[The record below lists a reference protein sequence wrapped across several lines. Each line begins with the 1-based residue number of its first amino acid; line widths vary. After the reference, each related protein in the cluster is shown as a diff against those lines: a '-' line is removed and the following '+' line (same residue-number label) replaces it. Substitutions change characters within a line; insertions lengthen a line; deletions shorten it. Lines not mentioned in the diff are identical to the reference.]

1 MNKTP
6 LYTINGPLGAGKTTL
21 LKHLISLPAFTHARL
36 IENEFA
42 NISVDSEQLHEHKES
57 VVTIAGECICCSTG
71 DELVTALATF
81 ASSSQ
86 PVIIEATGMADS
98 LQLFEVLAAKG
109 VFDTYELHC
118 NFFVYD
124 AAELISHPELPPSL
138 QAELLAADIVLM
150 TKCDL
155 LTTEQIAKAQQL
167 LEAIGVQSTRYIHDG
182 AISIDTL
189 PSSSHMTDYYLSH
202 ESHERTIHSA
212 TSYTVIDTT
221 TITCSPSA
229 LKTTLLQLA
238 SSHGLRRAKGD
249 FQDSQHQLYHVE
261 MTPTQCLVTPTDR
274 LSTGLVLIGRD
285 AHTITPSD
293 LGVTQNDS

>member
-1 MNKTP
+1 
-6 LYTINGPLGAGKTTL
+6 
-21 LKHLISLPAFTHARL
+21 
-36 IENEFA
+36 
-42 NISVDSEQLHEHKES
+42 
-57 VVTIAGECICCSTG
+57 
-71 DELVTALATF
+71 
-81 ASSSQ
+81 
-86 PVIIEATGMADS
+86 MADS

-155 LTTEQIAKAQQL
+155 LTTEQIAKTQQL

-189 PSSSHMTDYYLSH
+189 PVSSRMTDYYLSH
-202 ESHERTIHSA
+202 ETHERTMHSA
-212 TSYTVIDTT
+212 TSYAVIDTT
-221 TITCSPSA
+221 TIACSPAA